1 MVHGVLVLTDIY
13 SIALLQYRASCSC
26 VRMLLLLL
34 VLAITSCHSTVILTY
49 TYTLLHTCT
58 RTLHTCT
65 RTTADPAHLPC
76 AHHGVIG
83 ARQGA
88 APLSISLET
97 SDDMAMKSFSKQSN
111 GYLSK
116 RFAFMR
122 ALKDTPNMIVSFEA
136 PCLLYYQV

>member
-1 MVHGVLVLTDIY
+1 MYPH
-13 SIALLQYRASCSC
+13 
-26 VRMLLLLL
+26 
-34 VLAITSCHSTVILTY
+34 
-49 TYTLLHTCT
+49 
-58 RTLHTCT
+58 
-65 RTTADPAHLPC
+65 TADPAHLPC

-88 APLSISLET
+88 APLSITMET
-97 SDDMAMKSFSKQSN
+97 SEDMAAKSFSKQSH

-116 RFAFMR
+116 RFAFMK